1 MNSNTGQLYKVKGY
15 GAMVDMLEDKL
26 DIPDDIKEQFT
37 EYDMYE
43 KVSETSVTMTVW
55 HMQLD
60 VALTFSLSD
69 FYSMFKPYNTK
80 EVILRP
86 VATHTEIIKYL
97 KNEFDLDEITYD
109 TGVIVKVDRD
119 KFNGDEEDVP
129 VKIQYSKA
137 GFRFRGFVQVVRMMP
152 KDDIFRMFDDPMSR
166 YISDMNLFDRLTVNK
181 HSDVYRHL
189 DQMEDKYEGLAYFY
203 GYSTSE
209 GRCRIL
215 KSNLDKEEFVLERNS
230 FIVTE
235 FKDIDIFL
243 RDYEYTLE
251 QTNQAL
257 TKGVK
262 KEEVQMTNTFSVVTD
277 IPEVEKLPDK
287 INRGLVVT
295 FDNGMAHLLINN
307 LSLVKG
313 ATFNVIEIKKNGS
326 IAVWGK
332 SLDSMFEYKK
342 GIRNLR
348 ITVVKSESIDDFS
361 LVNKS
366 LLNL

>member
-60 VALTFSLSD
+60 VALTLSLSD

-97 KNEFDLDEITYD
+97 KNEFGLDEITYD
-109 TGVIVKVDRD
+109 TGVIVKVELRCFD
-119 KFNGDEEDVP
+119 GDEEDVP

-137 GFRFRGFVQVVRMMP
+137 GFRFRGFVQVIKMMP

-166 YISDMNLFDRLTVNK
+166 YISDMNLFDRLKVNK
-181 HSDVYRHL
+181 HSDVYRYV
-189 DQMEDKYEGLAYFY
+189 DQMEDKYEGLVYFY

-215 KSNLDKEEFVLERNS
+215 KSNLDKEEFVHERNM
-230 FIVTE
+230 FIVSE

-257 TKGVK
+257 TNEVK
-262 KEEVQMTNTFSVVTD
+262 KEEVQMKNTFNVVNT
-277 IPEVEKLPDK
+277 EEKLVFPKTIGD
-287 INRGLVVT
+287 GLIIT
-295 FDNGMAHLLINN
+295 LSSGFIHMLIKNI
-307 LSLVKG
+307 SMVDG
-313 ATFNVIEIKKNGS
+313 ATFKVVEISNRGNVG
-326 IAVWGK
+326 VWGAQFDNTMDYYK
-332 SLDSMFEYKK
+332 GLDK
-342 GIRNLR
+342 LR
-348 ITVVKSESIDDFS
+348 LTIKRIESINDFS